1 MDTFY
6 HLLPSKTPLPKPKP
20 KTKELAPAYDLLNV
34 TIVNPDDT
42 EERISRDEQFVA
54 KSSVTHLTSI
64 LSASEIELLY
74 DNRLRWRIRD
84 MFNLISF
91 NINSNDKR

>member
-6 HLLPSKTPLPKPKP
+6 HLLPSKTPSQSQNEN
-20 KTKELAPAYDLLNV
+20 KELAPAYDLLYV

-54 KSSVTHLTSI
+54 KSSVTHLSP
-64 LSASEIELLY
+64 LSYPLQ
-74 DNRLRWRIRD
+74 
-84 MFNLISF
+84 
-91 NINSNDKR
+91 K

>member
-6 HLLPSKTPLPKPKP
+6 QTSLLKLPPKAKPKN
-20 KTKELAPAYDLLNV
+20 KELAPAYDLLYV

-54 KSSVTHLTSI
+54 KSSVTHLHLYPITSR
-64 LSASEIELLY
+64 
-74 DNRLRWRIRD
+74 NRIT
-84 MFNLISF
+84 I
-91 NINSNDKR
+91 